1 MTSLRESPSVPD
13 HSTSRNAVTAV
24 IIFFAAHF
32 ALLVGVTTPEKFY
45 FDEVHYAPAARQA
58 ACFVLI
64 PAIVYFFIPLYG
76 LSLPDI
82 LQAQRGNDRESGA
95 GVRADARQQPRWL
108 LWIFVAVA
116 FAGFA
121 AMLPIS
127 TGFVGTSPSARRRK
141 FISSN
146 LFRIGIT

>member
-13 HSTSRNAVTAV
+13 HSASRNAVTAD

-58 ACFVLI
+58 ACFVPI
-64 PAIVYFFIPLYG
+64 PTIVYFFIPLYG

-127 TGFVGTSPSARRRK
+127 ARFVGTSTENFNRLMI
-141 FISSN
+141 FQNWI
-146 LFRIGIT
+146 